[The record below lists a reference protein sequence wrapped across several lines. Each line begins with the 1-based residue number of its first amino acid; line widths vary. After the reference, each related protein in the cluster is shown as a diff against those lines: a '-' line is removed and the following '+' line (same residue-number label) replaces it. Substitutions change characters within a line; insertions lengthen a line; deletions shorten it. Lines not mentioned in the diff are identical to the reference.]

1 MERWG
6 LRWNL
11 IAATMTAT
19 AAIVLTILLLE
30 DPLTNYRLSRTQ
42 RLDLEQATNV
52 AAAALLEGRDPEV
65 VAERI
70 GADYGAWV
78 IVVEGGEV
86 VGDTGFD
93 SVALRD
99 ARAFLARPPDEGKQD
114 VNFGREQLGDQG
126 REFFVYWQDVGE
138 GLRVQAMRSTEQADA
153 MRSSVRELMLV
164 AGALALIIGV
174 ALTWALSR
182 AIVVPARQLT
192 EVADSLARGDLSVRT
207 FSERDDELGDIGRS
221 LDRLAD
227 ELNERISSLHAQEN
241 RIRTM
246 LDSMVEAVF
255 VTDSVGRIV
264 LTNTALDRIA
274 VGEALGKAPSEVLR
288 SEALQDAV
296 RSARHGDAV
305 SVDLVFGANGKARS
319 YTTVVASLPGKTG
332 VVGVLHDVTKQK
344 LADRVRR
351 DFVANASHEL
361 RTPLTAIRGFA
372 ETLKAG
378 ALQDPDS
385 ANRFVDVILRHT
397 LRLQAL
403 VNDLVAL
410 SRAESPEQEY
420 ELAAVDIAES
430 VRDVVHGLEAQAK
443 TRGIELK
450 LERMDALPSVVANHR
465 ALDQVL
471 INLIDNAIK
480 YTPDGEQIV
489 VRATSDEDTVTLDV
503 QNTGPGIP
511 PDQLGRIFERFY
523 RVDAGRSREMGGT
536 GLGLSIVRH
545 LVARMGGTIEAQSE
559 PGEWTR
565 FRLRLGR
572 AGAVSTTTLPPL
584 LG

>member
-30 DPLTNYRLSRTQ
+30 DPLTDYRLARTQ
-42 RLDLEQATNV
+42 RIDLQAAIRATE
-52 AAAALLEGRDPEV
+52 LELSRSDDPDA
-65 VAERI
+65 VAEEM
-70 GADYGAWV
+70 GARYGAW
-78 IVVEGGEV
+78 ILIERDGKV
-86 VGDTGFD
+86 VGSTRSDRAGFESAAEYLLPND
-93 SVALRD
+93 ESGRRNFQRVALGVD
-99 ARAFLARPPDEGKQD
+99 D
-114 VNFGREQLGDQG
+114 REY
-126 REFFVYWQDVGE
+126 FVYRRTLPSGDI
-138 GLRVQAMRSTEQADA
+138 VQAMRSTQPADA

-182 AIVVPARQLT
+182 TIVAPARQLT

-207 FSERDDELGDIGRS
+207 FSQRDDELGDIGRS

-227 ELNERISSLHAQEN
+227 ELNERIASLHAQESRLKTILN
-241 RIRTM
+241 
-246 LDSMVEAVF
+246 SMVEAVF
-255 VTDSVGRIV
+255 VTDSLGRV
-264 LTNTALDRIA
+264 VMTNTALDVIA
-274 VGEALGKAPSEVLR
+274 ESTAIGKSPSEVLR
-288 SEALQDAV
+288 SDALRDAV
-296 RSARHGDAV
+296 RSGRRGDPVSADLTLDIAGRTRVYTAV
-305 SVDLVFGANGKARS
+305 IAP
-319 YTTVVASLPGKTG
+319 LPGRGG
-332 VVGVLHDVTKQK
+332 VVGVLHEVTKQK

-378 ALQDPDS
+378 AVTDVES
-385 ANRFVDVILRHT
+385 AERFVDVILRHT

-420 ELAAVDIAES
+420 ELASVDLSEAVQ
-430 VRDVVHGLEAQAK
+430 DVVLGLAAQADQ
-443 TRGIELK
+443 RD
-450 LERMDALPSVVANHR
+450 LEVRTESLGGLPDVVANPR

-471 INLIDNAIK
+471 INLVDNAIK
-480 YTPDGEQIV
+480 YTPEGGLITM
-489 VRATSDEDTVTLDV
+489 RATTELDTVTLEIE
-503 QNTGPGIP
+503 NSGPGIP
-511 PDQLGRIFERFY
+511 PDQLDRIFERFY
-523 RVDAGRSREMGGT
+523 RVDAGRSRDMGGT

-545 LVARMGGTIEAQSE
+545 LVARMGGEIEAQSE
-559 PGEWTR
+559 PGQWTR
-565 FRLRLGR
+565 FRLTLGR
-572 AGAVSTTTLPPL
+572 AGASSTRTLPPL
-584 LG
+584 PA

>member
-30 DPLTNYRLSRTQ
+30 DPLTDYRLSRTQ
-42 RLDLEQATNV
+42 RLDLQD
-52 AAAALLEGRDPEV
+52 AANAAETELRRQIEPDR
-65 VAERI
+65 VAELI
-70 GADYGAWV
+70 GARFGAW
-78 IVVEGGEV
+78 ILISRDGEV
-86 VGDTGFD
+86 IGSTRLDSKDFDQARSYLVEAPLLGEDGFVRKRFEGDD
-93 SVALRD
+93 
-99 ARAFLARPPDEGKQD
+99 
-114 VNFGREQLGDQG
+114 GD
-126 REFFVYWQDVGE
+126 FFVYSKRLPDGTIIQA
-138 GLRVQAMRSTEQADA
+138 LRSSKPADA

-174 ALTWALSR
+174 GLTLALSR
-182 AIVVPARQLT
+182 TIVVPARQLT
-192 EVADSLARGDLSVRT
+192 EVADALARGDLSVRT
-207 FSERDDELGDIGRS
+207 FSQRDDELGDIGRS

-227 ELNERISSLHAQEN
+227 ELTERIASLRAQEN
-241 RIRTM
+241 RLGTM
-246 LDSMVEAVF
+246 LNAMVEAVF
-255 VTDSVGRIV
+255 VTDSLGRIV

-274 VGEALGKAPSEVLR
+274 ETSAMGKSPSEVLR
-288 SEALQDAV
+288 SDALEAAV

-305 SVDLVFGANGKARS
+305 AADLNLEAGGRS
-319 YTTVVASLPGKTG
+319 RIYTAVIAPLPERGG
-332 VVGVLHDVTKQK
+332 VVGVLHDVTRQK

-378 ALQDPDS
+378 AIRDPDS
-385 ANRFVDVILRHT
+385 AERFVDVILRHT

-420 ELAAVDIAES
+420 ELAPVDLADA
-430 VRDVVHGLEAQAK
+430 VRDVVSGLAAQADRR
-443 TRGIELK
+443 TLDVRIDLASG
-450 LERMDALPSVVANHR
+450 LPDVVANPR

-471 INLIDNAIK
+471 VNLVDNAIK
-480 YTPDGEQIV
+480 YTPEGGRID
-489 VRATSDEDTVTLDV
+489 VRASVDSDAVTLDIE
-503 QNTGPGIP
+503 NTGPGIP
-511 PDQLGRIFERFY
+511 ADQLERIFERFY

-545 LVARMGGTIEAQSE
+545 LVARMGGEIQAQSE
-559 PGEWTR
+559 PGKWTR
-565 FRLRLGR
+565 FVLTLGR
-572 AGAVSTTTLPPL
+572 AGAASTRTLPPL
-584 LG
+584 PA

>member
-1 MERWG
+1 MVERWG

-30 DPLTNYRLSRTQ
+30 DPLTDYRLSRTQ
-42 RLDLEQATNV
+42 RHDLEQATQA
-52 AAAALLEGRDPEV
+52 AAAALMEGQGPEA

-70 GADYGAWV
+70 GAQYGAWML
-78 IVVEGGEV
+78 IVEEGKV
-86 VGDTGFD
+86 VGDTSFD
-93 SVALRD
+93 TDALQRANGYLAELPTAEGRF
-99 ARAFLARPPDEGKQD
+99 AREK
-114 VNFGREQLGDQG
+114 LGDNQ
-126 REFFVYWQDVGE
+126 REFFVYSREVRP
-138 GLRVQAMRSTEQADA
+138 GLTIQAMRSTEQADA

-227 ELNERISSLHAQEN
+227 ELNERITSLHAQEN
-241 RIRTM
+241 RLRTM

-255 VTDSVGRIV
+255 VTDSLGRIV
-264 LTNTALDRIA
+264 LTNTALDKIA
-274 VGEALGKAPSEVLR
+274 VGQALGKAPSEVLR

-378 ALQDPDS
+378 ALQDPES
-385 ANRFVDVILRHT
+385 ADRFVDVILRHT

-410 SRAESPEQEY
+410 SRAESPEQQY
-420 ELAAVDIAES
+420 ELAPVDISES
-430 VRDVVHGLEAQAK
+430 VRDVVQGLDAQAK
-443 TRGIELK
+443 QRGIDMT
-450 LERMDALPSVVANHR
+450 LESVESLPMVVANHR

-489 VRATSDEDTVTLDV
+489 VRGQTQGESVVLDV

-559 PGEWTR
+559 PGSWTR

-572 AGAVSTTTLPPL
+572 AGATSTTTLPPL

>member
-30 DPLTNYRLSRTQ
+30 DPLTDYRLARTQ
-42 RLDLEQATNV
+42 RIDLQAAIRATE
-52 AAAALLEGRDPEV
+52 LELSRSDDPDA
-65 VAERI
+65 VAEEM
-70 GADYGAWV
+70 GARYGAWILIERDGKV
-78 IVVEGGEV
+78 IGSTRS
-86 VGDTGFD
+86 DRAGFESAAEYLIPND
-93 SVALRD
+93 ESGRRNFRRVALGVD
-99 ARAFLARPPDEGKQD
+99 D
-114 VNFGREQLGDQG
+114 REY
-126 REFFVYWQDVGE
+126 FVYRRELPSGDI
-138 GLRVQAMRSTEQADA
+138 VQAMRSTQPADA

-182 AIVVPARQLT
+182 TIVAPARQLT

-207 FSERDDELGDIGRS
+207 FSQRDDELGDIGRS

-227 ELNERISSLHAQEN
+227 ELNERIASLHAQESRLKTILN
-241 RIRTM
+241 
-246 LDSMVEAVF
+246 SMVEAVF
-255 VTDSVGRIV
+255 VTDSLGRV
-264 LTNTALDRIA
+264 VMTNTALDVIA
-274 VGEALGKAPSEVLR
+274 ESSAIGKSPSEVLR
-288 SEALQDAV
+288 SDALRDAV
-296 RSARHGDAV
+296 RSGRHGDPVAADLTLDIAGRTRVYTAV
-305 SVDLVFGANGKARS
+305 IAP
-319 YTTVVASLPGKTG
+319 LPGRGG
-332 VVGVLHDVTKQK
+332 VVGVLHEVTKQK

-378 ALQDPDS
+378 AVTDVES
-385 ANRFVDVILRHT
+385 AERFVDVILRHT

-420 ELAAVDIAES
+420 ELASVDLSEAVQ
-430 VRDVVHGLEAQAK
+430 DVVLGLAAQADQ
-443 TRGIELK
+443 RN
-450 LERMDALPSVVANHR
+450 LEVRTESLGGLPDVVANPR

-471 INLIDNAIK
+471 INLVDNAIK
-480 YTPDGEQIV
+480 YTPEGGLITM
-489 VRATSDEDTVTLDV
+489 RATTELDTVTLEIE
-503 QNTGPGIP
+503 NSGPGIP
-511 PDQLGRIFERFY
+511 PDQLDRIFERFY
-523 RVDAGRSREMGGT
+523 RVDAGRSRDMGGT

-545 LVARMGGTIEAQSE
+545 LVARMGGEIEARSE
-559 PGEWTR
+559 PGQWTR
-565 FRLRLGR
+565 FRLTLGR
-572 AGAVSTTTLPPL
+572 AGASSTRTLPPL
-584 LG
+584 PA

>member
-30 DPLTNYRLSRTQ
+30 DPLTDYRLSRTQ
-42 RLDLEQATNV
+42 RLDLQD
-52 AAAALLEGRDPEV
+52 AANAAETEIRRQIEPDR
-65 VAERI
+65 VAELI
-70 GADYGAWV
+70 GARFGAW
-78 IVVEGGEV
+78 ILISRDGEV
-86 VGDTGFD
+86 IGSTRLDSKDFDQARSYLVEAPLLGEDGFVRKRFEGDD
-93 SVALRD
+93 
-99 ARAFLARPPDEGKQD
+99 
-114 VNFGREQLGDQG
+114 GD
-126 REFFVYWQDVGE
+126 FFVYSKRLPDGTIIQA
-138 GLRVQAMRSTEQADA
+138 LRSSKPADA

-174 ALTWALSR
+174 GLTLALSR
-182 AIVVPARQLT
+182 TIVVPARQLT
-192 EVADSLARGDLSVRT
+192 EVADALARGDLSVRT
-207 FSERDDELGDIGRS
+207 FSQRDDELGDIGRS

-227 ELNERISSLHAQEN
+227 ELTERIASLRAQEN
-241 RIRTM
+241 RLGTM
-246 LDSMVEAVF
+246 LNAMVEAVF
-255 VTDSVGRIV
+255 VTDSLGRIV

-274 VGEALGKAPSEVLR
+274 ETSAMGKSPSEVLR
-288 SEALQDAV
+288 SDALEAAV

-305 SVDLVFGANGKARS
+305 AADLNLEAGGRS
-319 YTTVVASLPGKTG
+319 RIYTAVIAPLPERGG
-332 VVGVLHDVTKQK
+332 VVGVLHDVTRQK

-378 ALQDPDS
+378 AIRDPDS
-385 ANRFVDVILRHT
+385 AERFVDVILRHT

-420 ELAAVDIAES
+420 ELAPVDLADA
-430 VRDVVHGLEAQAK
+430 VRDVVSGLAAQADRR
-443 TRGIELK
+443 TLDVRIDLASG
-450 LERMDALPSVVANHR
+450 LPDVVANPR

-471 INLIDNAIK
+471 VNLVDNAIK
-480 YTPDGEQIV
+480 YTPEGGRID
-489 VRATSDEDTVTLDV
+489 VRASVDSDAVTLEIE
-503 QNTGPGIP
+503 NTGPGIP
-511 PDQLGRIFERFY
+511 ADQLERIFERFY

-545 LVARMGGTIEAQSE
+545 LVARMGGEIQAESE
-559 PGEWTR
+559 PGKWTR
-565 FRLRLGR
+565 FVLTLGR
-572 AGAVSTTTLPPL
+572 AGAASTRTLPPL
-584 LG
+584 PA

>member
-30 DPLTNYRLSRTQ
+30 DPLTDFRLSRSQ
-42 RLDLEQATNV
+42 RVDLERAADAT
-52 AAAALLEGRDPEV
+52 AAALDLGEPPVEV
-65 VAERI
+65 AQSV
-70 GADYGAWV
+70 GARYGAWV
-78 IVVEGGEV
+78 VIVRDGRIL
-86 VGDTGFD
+86 GDTAHGVRAID
-93 SVALRD
+93 TVGRD
-99 ARAFLARPPDEGKQD
+99 LTEPDDPKG
-114 VNFGREQLGDQG
+114 VFGRENRPGDG
-126 REFFVYWQDVGE
+126 GEFFVYSRRLDDGTVV
-138 GLRVQAMRSTEQADA
+138 RTMRSTELAEA

-164 AGALALIIGV
+164 AGALALLIGV
-174 ALTWALSR
+174 VLTWALSR

-207 FSERDDELGDIGRS
+207 FSDRDDELGDIGRS

-227 ELNERISSLHAQEN
+227 ELNERIGSLHAQEN
-241 RIRTM
+241 RLKTM

-255 VTDSVGRIV
+255 VADGLGRIV

-274 VGEALGKAPSEVLR
+274 VAHPIGKAPSEVLR
-288 SEALQDAV
+288 SDALHDAV
-296 RSARHGDAV
+296 RSARHGQAV
-305 SVDLVFGANGKARS
+305 SVDLVLGSNGRVRS
-319 YTTVVASLPGKTG
+319 YTAVVAPLPGKGG

-378 ALQDPDS
+378 ALRDPES
-385 ANRFVDVILRHT
+385 ADRFVDVILRHT

-420 ELAAVDIAES
+420 ELAPVDLGE
-430 VRDVVHGLEAQAK
+430 VVHDVVHGLEAQA
-443 TRGIELK
+443 RQRNIQVDIAGI
-450 LERMDALPSVVANHR
+450 AGLPTVIANHR

-471 INLIDNAIK
+471 INLVDNAIK
-480 YTPDGEQIV
+480 YTPDGGRIA
-489 VRATSDEDTVTLDV
+489 VRPKVEPQWVTLEIE
-503 QNTGPGIP
+503 NTGSGIP

-545 LVARMGGTIEAQSE
+545 LVARMGGTIEAESK

-565 FRLRLGR
+565 FRLTLGR
-572 AGAVSTTTLPPL
+572 AGVASTRTLPPL
-584 LG
+584 PA

>member
-30 DPLTNYRLSRTQ
+30 DPLTDYRLSQAQ
-42 RLDLEQATNV
+42 RSTLQS
-52 AAAALLEGRDPEV
+52 AALSVEAALAEGGEPDA
-65 VAERI
+65 VADRV
-70 GADYGAWV
+70 GARFGAWV
-78 IVVEGGEV
+78 LVARDGEV
-86 VGDTGFD
+86 VGSTRLDAE
-93 SVALRD
+93 ALGQ
-99 ARAFLARPPDEGKQD
+99 AGSYLLRPPASGEDTFVRTAVADESQD
-114 VNFGREQLGDQG
+114 FY
-126 REFFVYWQDVGE
+126 VYSRRLEDGTVI
-138 GLRVQAMRSTEQADA
+138 QAMRSAASADA

-182 AIVVPARQLT
+182 TIVAPARQLT
-192 EVADSLARGDLSVRT
+192 EVADALAEGDLSVRT
-207 FSERDDELGDIGRS
+207 ESQRDDELGDIGRS
-221 LDRLAD
+221 LDHLAD
-227 ELNERISSLHAQEN
+227 QLSERIASLHAQEN
-241 RIRTM
+241 RLGTM
-246 LDSMVEAVF
+246 LNAMVEAVF
-255 VTDSVGRIV
+255 VTDSLGRIV

-274 VGEALGKAPSEVLR
+274 EDDPLGKSPAEVLR
-288 SEALQDAV
+288 SDALQNAV
-296 RSARHGDAV
+296 RTARHGEAV
-305 SVDLVFGANGKARS
+305 AADLFLQAGQRTRI
-319 YTTVVASLPGKTG
+319 YTAVVAPLPERGG
-332 VVGVLHDVTKQK
+332 VVGVLHDVTRQK

-372 ETLKAG
+372 ETLKSG
-378 ALQDPDS
+378 ALENRES
-385 ANRFVDVILRHT
+385 AERFVGVILRHT

-420 ELAAVDIAES
+420 ELAPVDLGAAVT
-430 VRDVVHGLEAQAK
+430 DVVHGLAAQADQ
-443 TRGIELK
+443 RGLDVQIDSLG
-450 LERMDALPSVVANHR
+450 RVPDVIANPR

-471 INLIDNAIK
+471 INLVDNAIK
-480 YTPDGEQIV
+480 YTQEGGRIT
-489 VRATSDEDTVTLDV
+489 VRADVGPEVVTLEV
-503 QNTGPGIP
+503 ENTGPGIP
-511 PDQLGRIFERFY
+511 PDQLDRIFERFY

-545 LVARMGGTIEAQSE
+545 LVARMGGDIEAQSE

-565 FRLRLGR
+565 FRLTLGR
-572 AGAVSTTTLPPL
+572 AGVTSTQTLPPL
-584 LG
+584 PA

>member
-1 MERWG
+1 VERWG

-30 DPLTNYRLSRTQ
+30 DPLTDYRLSRTQ
-42 RLDLEQATNV
+42 RLDLQNAIL
-52 AAAALLEGRDPEV
+52 AAETKLKHQLDPDV
-65 VAERI
+65 VAEQV
-70 GADYGAWV
+70 GARFGAW
-78 IVVEGGEV
+78 ILISRGGKV
-86 VGDTGFD
+86 VGSTRLDPDGFD
-93 SVALRD
+93 
-99 ARAFLARPPDEGKQD
+99 RAQPYLVEPPPLGTDG
-114 VNFGREQLGDQG
+114 FRRTALGDDRQ
-126 REFFVYWQDVGE
+126 EFYIYTKRLDDGHII
-138 GLRVQAMRSTEQADA
+138 QAMRSTKPADA

-182 AIVVPARQLT
+182 TIVAPARQLT

-207 FSERDDELGDIGRS
+207 FSQRDDELGDIGRS

-227 ELNERISSLHAQEN
+227 ELNERIASLHAQEN
-241 RIRTM
+241 RLKTM
-246 LDSMVEAVF
+246 LNAMVEAVF
-255 VTDSVGRIV
+255 VTDSLGRIV

-274 VGEALGKAPSEVLR
+274 ETSALGKAPSEVLR
-288 SEALQDAV
+288 SDALQEAV

-305 SVDLVFGANGKARS
+305 SADLTLAAGGRS
-319 YTTVVASLPGKTG
+319 RVYTAVVAPLPGRGG

-378 ALQDPDS
+378 AISDPES
-385 ANRFVDVILRHT
+385 AERFVDVILRHT

-420 ELAAVDIAES
+420 ELAPVDLAAA
-430 VRDVVHGLEAQAK
+430 VRDVVQGLAAQADQ
-443 TRGIELK
+443 R
-450 LERMDALPSVVANHR
+450 ALDVQIDSFGGLPDVIANPR

-471 INLIDNAIK
+471 INLVDNAIK
-480 YTPDGEQIV
+480 YTPDGGRIAMHAQVE
-489 VRATSDEDTVTLDV
+489 SDSVTLEIE
-503 QNTGPGIP
+503 NSGPGIP
-511 PDQLGRIFERFY
+511 SDQLERIFERFY

-545 LVARMGGTIEAQSE
+545 LVARMGGEIDAQSE
-559 PGEWTR
+559 PGLWTR
-565 FRLRLGR
+565 FRLTLGR
-572 AGAVSTTTLPPL
+572 AGVTSTRTLPPL
-584 LG
+584 PA

>member
-1 MERWG
+1 
-6 LRWNL
+6 
-11 IAATMTAT
+11 MTAT

-30 DPLTNYRLSRTQ
+30 DPLTDYRLSRTQ
-42 RLDLEQATNV
+42 RSDLEAATGAAV
-52 AAAALLEGRDPEV
+52 AALDEGQDPEA
-65 VAERI
+65 VAEDV
-70 GADYGAWV
+70 GARHGAW
-78 IVVEGGEV
+78 ILILDGEMR
-86 VGDTGFD
+86 VGDT
-93 SVALRD
+93 S
-99 ARAFLARPPDEGKQD
+99 ARPGPLDPAYRLGLDAGETSKFERMRPRDDAPELFVQAERLPDGT
-114 VNFGREQLGDQG
+114 V
-126 REFFVYWQDVGE
+126 
-138 GLRVQAMRSTEQADA
+138 VQAMRPSDIADA

-164 AGALALIIGV
+164 AGALALVIGV
-174 ALTWALSR
+174 ILTWALSR

-227 ELNERISSLHAQEN
+227 QLNERIGSLHAQEN
-241 RIRTM
+241 RLKTM

-255 VTDSVGRIV
+255 VADSLGRIV
-264 LTNTALDRIA
+264 LTNTALDRISE
-274 VGEALGKAPSEVLR
+274 GDPIGKAPSEVLR
-288 SEALQDAV
+288 SSALHDAV
-296 RSARHGDAV
+296 KSARKGEAV
-305 SVDLVFGANGKARS
+305 SVDLVLGSDSRARS
-319 YTTVVASLPGKTG
+319 YTTMVAPLPGHAG

-378 ALQDPDS
+378 AIDDPDS
-385 ANRFVDVILRHT
+385 AHRFVDVIVRHT

-420 ELAAVDIAES
+420 ELAPVNLAET
-430 VRDVVHGLEAQAK
+430 VHDVVQGLEAQAK
-443 TRGIELK
+443 QRGIRVEL
-450 LERMDALPSVVANHR
+450 DGIGGLPDVIANHR

-471 INLIDNAIK
+471 VNLFDNAIK
-480 YTPDGEQIV
+480 YTPDGGRIAMRSRVEPNWV
-489 VRATSDEDTVTLDV
+489 VLEVENS
-503 QNTGPGIP
+503 GPGIP

-545 LVARMGGTIEAQSE
+545 LVARMGGTIEAESKQD
-559 PGEWTR
+559 EWTR
-565 FRLRLGR
+565 LRLRLGR
-572 AGAVSTTTLPPL
+572 AGVASTRTLPPL
-584 LG
+584 PA

>member
-30 DPLTNYRLSRTQ
+30 DPLTDYRLSRTQ
-42 RLDLEQATNV
+42 RLDLQD
-52 AAAALLEGRDPEV
+52 AANAAETEIRRQIEPDR
-65 VAERI
+65 VAELI
-70 GADYGAWV
+70 GARFGAW
-78 IVVEGGEV
+78 ILISRDGEV
-86 VGDTGFD
+86 IGSTRLDLKDFDQARSYLVEAPLLGEDGFVRKRFEGDD
-93 SVALRD
+93 
-99 ARAFLARPPDEGKQD
+99 
-114 VNFGREQLGDQG
+114 GD
-126 REFFVYWQDVGE
+126 FFVYSKRLPDGTIIQA
-138 GLRVQAMRSTEQADA
+138 LRSSKPADA

-174 ALTWALSR
+174 GLTLALSR
-182 AIVVPARQLT
+182 TIVVPARQLT
-192 EVADSLARGDLSVRT
+192 EVADALARGDLSVRT
-207 FSERDDELGDIGRS
+207 FSQRDDELGDIGRS

-227 ELNERISSLHAQEN
+227 ELTERIASLRAQEN
-241 RIRTM
+241 RLGTM
-246 LDSMVEAVF
+246 LNAMVEAVF
-255 VTDSVGRIV
+255 VTDSLGRIV

-274 VGEALGKAPSEVLR
+274 ETSAMGKSPSEVLR
-288 SEALQDAV
+288 SDALEAAV

-305 SVDLVFGANGKARS
+305 AADLNLEAGGRS
-319 YTTVVASLPGKTG
+319 RIYTAVIAPLPERGG
-332 VVGVLHDVTKQK
+332 VVGVLHDVTRQK

-378 ALQDPDS
+378 AIRDPDS
-385 ANRFVDVILRHT
+385 AERFVDVILRHT

-420 ELAAVDIAES
+420 ELAPVDLADA
-430 VRDVVHGLEAQAK
+430 VRDVVSGLAAQADRR
-443 TRGIELK
+443 TLDVRIDLASG
-450 LERMDALPSVVANHR
+450 LPDVVANPR

-471 INLIDNAIK
+471 VNLVDNAIK
-480 YTPDGEQIV
+480 YTPEGGRID
-489 VRATSDEDTVTLDV
+489 VRASVDSDAVTLDIE
-503 QNTGPGIP
+503 NTGPGIP
-511 PDQLGRIFERFY
+511 ADQLERIFERFY

-545 LVARMGGTIEAQSE
+545 LVARMGGEIQAQSE
-559 PGEWTR
+559 PGKWTR
-565 FRLRLGR
+565 FVLTLGR
-572 AGAVSTTTLPPL
+572 AGAASTRTLPPL
-584 LG
+584 PA

>member
-30 DPLTNYRLSRTQ
+30 DPLTDYRLSRTQ
-42 RLDLEQATNV
+42 RLDLQSTVSATEKE
-52 AAAALLEGRDPEV
+52 LGRMSDPDF
-65 VAERI
+65 VAEQI
-70 GADYGAWV
+70 GARFGAW
-78 IVVEGGEV
+78 ILISEGGEV
-86 VGDTGFD
+86 VGSTRRDRPELDAANKYLLPNGDFRD
-93 SVALRD
+93 GRFARVAL
-99 ARAFLARPPDEGKQD
+99 EGEKH
-114 VNFGREQLGDQG
+114 
-126 REFFVYWQDVGE
+126 EFFVYSRRLPTGVV
-138 GLRVQAMRSTEQADA
+138 VQAMRSTQSADA

-174 ALTWALSR
+174 VLTWALSR
-182 AIVVPARQLT
+182 TIVVPARQLT
-192 EVADSLARGDLSVRT
+192 EVADALARGDLSVRT
-207 FSERDDELGDIGRS
+207 FSQRDDELGDIGRS

-227 ELNERISSLHAQEN
+227 ELNERIASLHAQEN
-241 RIRTM
+241 RLKTM
-246 LDSMVEAVF
+246 LNSMVEAVF
-255 VTDSVGRIV
+255 VTDSLGRIV
-264 LTNTALDRIA
+264 LINTALDRIA
-274 VGEALGKAPSEVLR
+274 EGAPLGKFPSEVLR
-288 SEALQDAV
+288 SDALQDAV

-305 SVDLVFGANGKARS
+305 AADLSLDIAGRTRM
-319 YTTVVASLPGKTG
+319 YTAVVAPLPGRGG

-378 ALQDPDS
+378 AINDAES
-385 ANRFVDVILRHT
+385 AERFVDVIVRHT

-420 ELAAVDIAES
+420 ELAPVDLGAA
-430 VRDVVHGLEAQAK
+430 VRDVVLGLAAQADQ
-443 TRGIELK
+443 R
-450 LERMDALPSVVANHR
+450 ALDVQIDSLGSLPDVIANPR

-471 INLIDNAIK
+471 INLVDNAIK
-480 YTPDGEQIV
+480 YTPEGGQIIIS
-489 VRATSDEDTVTLDV
+489 ATKVSDAVTLEIE
-503 QNTGPGIP
+503 NTGPGIP
-511 PDQLGRIFERFY
+511 PDQLERIFERFY

-545 LVARMGGTIEAQSE
+545 LVARMGGEIEAQSE
-559 PGEWTR
+559 PDRWTR
-565 FRLRLGR
+565 FRLTLGR
-572 AGAVSTTTLPPL
+572 AGVASTRTLPPL
-584 LG
+584 AS

>member
-30 DPLTNYRLSRTQ
+30 DPLTDYRLSRTQ
-42 RLDLEQATNV
+42 QLGLQEAVFAAESDLEKE
-52 AAAALLEGRDPEV
+52 LDPDA
-65 VAERI
+65 VAEQV
-70 GADYGAWV
+70 GARFGAWV
-78 IVVEGGEV
+78 LIQRNGRV
-86 VGDTGFD
+86 VGSTRHDAAGFD
-93 SVALRD
+93 ESAAYSVE
-99 ARAFLARPPDEGKQD
+99 PPAPGKRTF
-114 VNFGREQLGDQG
+114 VRTKMGEPPEELYVYSYRREDGT
-126 REFFVYWQDVGE
+126 VI
-138 GLRVQAMRSTEQADA
+138 QAMRSTQQADA

-182 AIVVPARQLT
+182 TIVVPARQLT
-192 EVADSLARGDLSVRT
+192 EVADALSRGDLSVRT
-207 FSERDDELGDIGRS
+207 FSQRDDELGDIGRS

-227 ELNERISSLHAQEN
+227 ELNERITSLHAQEN
-241 RIRTM
+241 RLKTM
-246 LDSMVEAVF
+246 LNAMVEAVF
-255 VTDSVGRIV
+255 VTDSLGRIV
-264 LTNTALDRIA
+264 LTNTALDQIA
-274 VGEALGKAPSEVLR
+274 DQSALGRSPSEVLR
-288 SEALQDAV
+288 NQALHDAV
-296 RSARHGDAV
+296 RAARHGEAV
-305 SVDLVFGANGKARS
+305 SADLTLESGGQTRI
-319 YTTVVASLPGKTG
+319 YTAVVAPLPGRGG

-378 ALQDPDS
+378 ALRDPES
-385 ANRFVDVILRHT
+385 AERFVDVILRHT

-410 SRAESPEQEY
+410 SRAESPEHEY
-420 ELAAVDIAES
+420 ELAPVDLAAAVS
-430 VRDVVHGLEAQAK
+430 DVIQGLAAQAEQ
-443 TRGIELK
+443 RH
-450 LERMDALPSVVANHR
+450 LEVRIDPLGGLPEVIANPR

-471 INLIDNAIK
+471 INLVDNAIK
-480 YTPDGEQIV
+480 YTPEGGRISMHAEVHPQ
-489 VRATSDEDTVTLDV
+489 SVTLEI
-503 QNTGPGIP
+503 QNTGQGIP
-511 PDQLGRIFERFY
+511 SDQLARIFERFY

-545 LVARMGGTIEAQSE
+545 LVARMGGHIDAQSK

-565 FRLRLGR
+565 FRLTLGR
-572 AGAVSTTTLPPL
+572 AGVASTQTLPPL
-584 LG
+584 PA

>member
-30 DPLTNYRLSRTQ
+30 DPLTDYRLARTQ
-42 RLDLEQATNV
+42 RIDLQAAIRATE
-52 AAAALLEGRDPEV
+52 LELSRSDDPDA
-65 VAERI
+65 VAEEM
-70 GADYGAWV
+70 GARYGAW
-78 IVVEGGEV
+78 ILIERDGKV
-86 VGDTGFD
+86 VGSTRSDRAGFESAAEYLLPND
-93 SVALRD
+93 ESGRRNFQRVALGVD
-99 ARAFLARPPDEGKQD
+99 D
-114 VNFGREQLGDQG
+114 REY
-126 REFFVYWQDVGE
+126 FVYRRTLPSGDI
-138 GLRVQAMRSTEQADA
+138 VQAMRSTQPADA

-182 AIVVPARQLT
+182 TIVAPARQLT

-207 FSERDDELGDIGRS
+207 FSQRDDELGDIGRS

-227 ELNERISSLHAQEN
+227 ELNERIASLHAQESRLKTILN
-241 RIRTM
+241 
-246 LDSMVEAVF
+246 SMVEAVF
-255 VTDSVGRIV
+255 VTDSLGRV
-264 LTNTALDRIA
+264 VMTNTALDVIA
-274 VGEALGKAPSEVLR
+274 ESTAIGKSPSEVLR
-288 SEALQDAV
+288 SDALRDAV
-296 RSARHGDAV
+296 RSGRRGDPVSADLTLDIAGRTRVYTAV
-305 SVDLVFGANGKARS
+305 IAP
-319 YTTVVASLPGKTG
+319 LPGRGG
-332 VVGVLHDVTKQK
+332 VVGVLHEVTKQK

-378 ALQDPDS
+378 AVTDVES
-385 ANRFVDVILRHT
+385 AERFVDVILRHT

-420 ELAAVDIAES
+420 ELASVDLSEAVQ
-430 VRDVVHGLEAQAK
+430 DVVLGLAAQADQ
-443 TRGIELK
+443 RD
-450 LERMDALPSVVANHR
+450 LEVRTESLSGLPDVVANPR

-471 INLIDNAIK
+471 INLVDNAIK
-480 YTPDGEQIV
+480 YTPEGGLITM
-489 VRATSDEDTVTLDV
+489 RATTELDTVTLEIE
-503 QNTGPGIP
+503 NSGPGIP
-511 PDQLGRIFERFY
+511 PDQLDRIFERFY
-523 RVDAGRSREMGGT
+523 RVDAGRSRDMGGT

-545 LVARMGGTIEAQSE
+545 LVARMGGEIEAQSE
-559 PGEWTR
+559 PGQWTR
-565 FRLRLGR
+565 FRLTLGR
-572 AGAVSTTTLPPL
+572 AGASSTRTLPPL
-584 LG
+584 PA

>member
-1 MERWG
+1 
-6 LRWNL
+6 
-11 IAATMTAT
+11 MTAT

-30 DPLTNYRLSRTQ
+30 DPLTTYRLARTQ
-42 RLDLEQATNV
+42 RLDLGRAAD
-52 AAAALLEGRDPEV
+52 AAAHALADGEEPET
-65 VAERI
+65 VAERV
-70 GADYGAWV
+70 GARFGAW
-78 IVVEGGEV
+78 ILVVRDGRV
-86 VGDTGFD
+86 VGDT
-93 SVALRD
+93 SRD
-99 ARAFLARPPDEGKQD
+99 AGALPGVASYVSDPRDAGPLFDRRAVGDTDPQEVYVYSRRLPDGT
-114 VNFGREQLGDQG
+114 V
-126 REFFVYWQDVGE
+126 
-138 GLRVQAMRSTEQADA
+138 VQAMRSTEQADA

-174 ALTWALSR
+174 VLTWALSR

-227 ELNERISSLHAQEN
+227 QLNERISSLHAQEN
-241 RIRTM
+241 RLRTM

-255 VTDSVGRIV
+255 VTDALGRIV
-264 LTNTALDRIA
+264 LTNTALDGIS
-274 VGEALGKAPSEVLR
+274 VGDALGKAPSEVLR
-288 SEALQDAV
+288 SQALHEAV
-296 RSARHGDAV
+296 RSARHGEAV
-305 SVDLVFGANGKARS
+305 SVDLVFGGNGETRS
-319 YTTVVASLPGKTG
+319 YTAVVAPLPGKTG

-378 ALQDPDS
+378 ALHDPDS
-385 ANRFVDVILRHT
+385 ADRFVDVILRHT

-420 ELAAVDIAES
+420 ELAPTDLGEA
-430 VRDVVHGLEAQAK
+430 VRDVVQGLEAQARQ
-443 TRGIELK
+443 RGIVLS
-450 LERMDALPSVVANHR
+450 LESIDQLPLVVANHR

-471 INLIDNAIK
+471 VNLVDNAIK
-480 YTPDGEQIV
+480 YTPDGERIAIRGGFDAEWV
-489 VRATSDEDTVTLDV
+489 ALEVE
-503 QNTGPGIP
+503 NTGPGIP
-511 PDQLGRIFERFY
+511 ANQLGRIFERFY

-545 LVARMGGTIEAQSE
+545 LVGRMGGTIEAASE
-559 PGEWTR
+559 PGKWTR

-572 AGAVSTTTLPPL
+572 AGEVSTRTLPPL
-584 LG
+584 PA

>member
-30 DPLTNYRLSRTQ
+30 DPLTDYRLTRTQ
-42 RLDLEQATNV
+42 RQGLEE
-52 AAAALLEGRDPEV
+52 AALAAETELGLHLEPDSVSERVGALFGAWILIVRNGEV
-65 VAERI
+65 LGSTRHDLNEFIESTQYLAPAPPLGGDTFRRMGL
-70 GADYGAWV
+70 GADP
-78 IVVEGGEV
+78 
-86 VGDTGFD
+86 T
-93 SVALRD
+93 
-99 ARAFLARPPDEGKQD
+99 
-114 VNFGREQLGDQG
+114 
-126 REFFVYWQDVGE
+126 EFFVYSRRLEDGTVI
-138 GLRVQAMRSTEQADA
+138 QAMRSTEPAEA

-174 ALTWALSR
+174 VLTGALSR
-182 AIVVPARQLT
+182 TIVAPARQLT
-192 EVADSLARGDLSVRT
+192 DVADALARGDLSART
-207 FSERDDELGDIGRS
+207 NSQRDDELGDIGRA

-227 ELNERISSLHAQEN
+227 ELNERIASLQAQEV
-241 RIRTM
+241 RLKTM
-246 LDSMVEAVF
+246 LNAMVEAVF
-255 VTDSVGRIV
+255 VTDSLGTVV

-274 VGEALGKAPSEVLR
+274 ETSALGKSPSEVLR
-288 SEALQDAV
+288 SDPLREAV
-296 RSARHGDAV
+296 RSARHGEAV
-305 SVDLVFGANGKARS
+305 SADVDLEHGGRTRI
-319 YTTVVASLPGKTG
+319 YTAVVAPLPGRGG
-332 VVGVLHDVTKQK
+332 VVGVLHDVTQQK

-378 ALQDPDS
+378 AIKDPDS
-385 ANRFVDVILRHT
+385 AERFVDVILRHT

-420 ELAAVDIAES
+420 ELAPVDLTAT
-430 VRDVVHGLEAQAK
+430 VNDVVRGLAAQAQQ
-443 TRGIELK
+443 R
-450 LERMDALPSVVANHR
+450 ALDVEIDSLGGLPEVIANPR

-471 INLIDNAIK
+471 VNLVDNAIK
-480 YTPDGEQIV
+480 YTPSGGRIAM
-489 VRATSDEDTVTLDV
+489 RAEVSQESVTLEIE
-503 QNTGPGIP
+503 NSGAGIP
-511 PDQLGRIFERFY
+511 SDQLERIFERFY

-545 LVARMGGTIEAQSE
+545 LVGRMGGHIDARSKQ
-559 PGEWTR
+559 GEWTR
-565 FRLRLGR
+565 FRLTLGR
-572 AGAVSTTTLPPL
+572 AGAASTETLPPIPI
-584 LG
+584 